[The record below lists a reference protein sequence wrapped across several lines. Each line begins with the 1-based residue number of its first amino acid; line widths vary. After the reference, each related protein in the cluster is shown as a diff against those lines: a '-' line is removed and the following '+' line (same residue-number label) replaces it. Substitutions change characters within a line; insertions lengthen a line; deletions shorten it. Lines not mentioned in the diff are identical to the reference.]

1 MTYQELNKMSVSELR
16 SLNRKVVEMI
26 KTKNR
31 TNAVMAK
38 DSLSVGMRVQVNH
51 PKLKGQWFEIQK
63 INRTK
68 AVLKE
73 EGGWTSYNV
82 PMNIIEVQ

>member
-1 MTYQELNKMSVSELR
+1 MTYQELNQMSVSELR

-26 KTKNR
+26 KTKDR
-31 TNAVMAK
+31 TNAVIAK

-68 AVLKE
+68 AVVKQE
-73 EGGWTSYNV
+73 SGWTSYTV
-82 PMNIIEVQ
+82 PMNLIEVG

>member
-1 MTYQELNKMSVSELR
+1 MTYQELNQMSVSELR

-31 TNAVMAK
+31 TNAIMAK
-38 DSLSVGMRVQVNH
+38 DTLSVGMKVQVNH
-51 PKLKGQWFEIQK
+51 PKLQGQWFEIQK

-68 AVLKE
+68 AVVKQE
-73 EGGWTSYNV
+73 SGSTSYNV
-82 PMNIIEVQ
+82 PMNLIQVG